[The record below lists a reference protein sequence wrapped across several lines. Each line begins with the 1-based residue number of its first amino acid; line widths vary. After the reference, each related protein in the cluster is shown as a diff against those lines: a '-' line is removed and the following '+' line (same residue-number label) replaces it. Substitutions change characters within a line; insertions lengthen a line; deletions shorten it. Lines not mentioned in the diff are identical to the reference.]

1 MQAKAPPAHI
11 FHANAND
18 VCYNVR
24 VKGDQI
30 GEFEE
35 LLLLAVL
42 AMVETPS
49 VVPIQQ
55 YLERA
60 TPRSVSLGAVYAG
73 LDRLERKRLVISS
86 FGDTTPARGGK
97 RKRLFRV
104 TRQGLRTAQSVRRV
118 RDAMWK
124 VIEERR

>member
-1 MQAKAPPAHI
+1 MCPVGFSI
-11 FHANAND
+11 FYANANHL
-18 VCYNVR
+18 CYNLR
-24 VKGDQI
+24 MKGDQV

-55 YLERA
+55 YLERMTA
-60 TPRSVSLGAVYAG
+60 RRVSLGAVYAG
-73 LDRLERKRLVISS
+73 LDRLEDKGLVTSS
-86 FGDTTPARGGK
+86 LGDSTPVRGGK
-97 RKRLFRV
+97 RKRVFDV
-104 TRQGLRTAQSVRRV
+104 TRQGLRTAQTVRRV
-118 RDAMWK
+118 RDAIWK